1 MQSGAISAP
10 LAKQQL
16 HTPPPPPWADPRR
29 WRINNFDA
37 MRLLFAVMVIVT
49 HSYFLAE
56 RRQDPLGVATRGAT
70 NFGVIAVD
78 AFFIISG
85 FLISSSWAQGRS
97 LLSYL
102 RKRVARIYPGFA
114 GVWIV
119 MAVAVPILVAGHFIL
134 VPGKLLKLPV
144 HVLLLEQYVYPNAF
158 ASNPYPFEANGSLW
172 TIGYEFRCYL
182 LLPILGFL
190 GLSRRPWLT
199 LALLITALASMWV
212 IPADYGG
219 SRWIIFVLGQLW
231 RWPRLLSCFA
241 GGMALYAFRN
251 AIPRSGW
258 LALAAAALLV
268 AACRSSLGWAVA
280 FPIAGT
286 YLIMWAAYLPLGLSN
301 FARNGDFSYGVY
313 LYSFFIQQL
322 VVLTFHG
329 KVSPLRLFLISFP
342 ISLLIGILSWHGIE
356 RHFLRTAR
364 SLRPALKD

>member
-1 MQSGAISAP
+1 MQVRVASTFP
-10 LAKQQL
+10 REHRTKDL
-16 HTPPPPPWADPRR
+16 PPWADPCM
-29 WRINNFDA
+29 WRVNNFDA

-49 HSYFLAE
+49 HSYFLAG
-56 RRQDPLGVATRGAT
+56 RGQDPLGVATGGVTNLGA
-70 NFGVIAVD
+70 IAVD

-97 LLSYL
+97 LRGYL

-119 MAVAVPILVAGHFIL
+119 MAVAVPMLVAGHFIL
-134 VPGKLLKLPV
+134 VPGKLLKMPV
-144 HVLLLEQYVYPNAF
+144 HVLLLEQYVSPNAF

-182 LLPILGFL
+182 LLPIFGLL

-199 LALLITALASMWV
+199 VALLIAALAATWAL
-212 IPADYGG
+212 PADYGG
-219 SRWIIFVLGQLW
+219 SRLIVFVLGGLG

-241 GGMALYAFRN
+241 GGMAIYAFRN

-258 LALAAAALLV
+258 LALAAVALLV
-268 AACRSSLGWAVA
+268 VACRSSLGWAIA

-286 YLIMWAAYLPLGLSN
+286 YLIMWTAYLPLGLSN
-301 FARNGDFSYGVY
+301 FARHGDFSYGVY
-313 LYSFFIQQL
+313 LYSFFIQQVL
-322 VVLTFHG
+322 VQAFHG
-329 KVSPLRLFLISFP
+329 TVSPLRLFWVSLP

-364 SLRPALKD
+364 SLWPALKD